1 MGKLFSSAMLGSRT
15 LANRVILAPVAQYAS
30 QDGIVQPWH
39 EQHYGHLACT
49 GVAAVTIEATSVSPD
64 GRATLGCLGLWND
77 VQLVAL
83 MQLMQRLKSYSSVPI
98 GIQLNH
104 AGRKSAALPPWEG
117 GAVSLLN
124 GWRTSAP
131 SALPWGRCWPVPRA
145 LDRTEM
151 RCIAGKFTDAA
162 ERADEAGVDYI
173 EINSARGYLLH
184 SFLSPLSNKR
194 TDEFGG
200 SLENRMRFPLEVIRS
215 IRKTLPSNK
224 PLGVCV
230 NASDLAGGGWDI
242 GDACEYANKLVSEG
256 VDYISVASGGV
267 CEGIDGGEAY
277 ENLEFSRLIREVAGC
292 PVVCTGHVPEP
303 LTAEAMIADE
313 QCDFLALGRAF
324 IADDR
329 WVVRAASVLA
339 ETVVLPPQYAVAPT
353 EKWSFVD
360 FWCDAP

>member
-15 LANRVILAPVAQYAS
+15 LENRIIVAPVAQHAS
-30 QDGIVQPWH
+30 RDGTIQPWH
-39 EQHYGHLACT
+39 EQHYGHLSCT

-64 GRATLGCLGLWND
+64 GRATPGSLGLWND

-83 MQLMQRLKSYSSVPI
+83 MQFMQRLKSYSPVPV
-98 GIQLNH
+98 GIQLDH
-104 AGRKSAALPPWEG
+104 AGRKSVASPPWEG

-124 GWRTSAP
+124 GWKTSAP
-131 SALPWGRCWPVPRA
+131 SAIPWGRRWPVPRA
-145 LDRTEM
+145 LDWADIR
-151 RCIAGKFTDAA
+151 RIVKQFIDAT

-200 SLENRMRFPLEVIRS
+200 GLENRMRFPLQVIRS
-215 IRKTLPSNK
+215 IRKALPSGK
-224 PLGVCV
+224 PLGVCI
-230 NASDLAGGGWDI
+230 NASDLVRGGWDI
-242 GDACEYANKLVSEG
+242 GEACEYAGKLVSEG

-267 CEGIDGGEAY
+267 SEDAGDAVY
-277 ENLEFSRLIREVAGC
+277 ENSEFSRSIRDVAGC

-303 LTAEAMIADE
+303 LAAEAMVAGG
-313 QCDFLALGRAF
+313 QCDFLALGRSF

-329 WVVRAASVLA
+329 WLVRAASALA
-339 ETVVLPPQYAVAPT
+339 EGVVLPPQYTVAST
-353 EKWSFVD
+353 EKWPFAD